1 MSDWKLQLTEDTL
14 RNRWPVFPSFRERAG
29 EYESFYLS
37 SSENGPSRAPADMAE
52 DAVHGTTSPDIRRVS
67 SPFSTL
73 LCLYGAE
80 GEEYTFSS
88 QGMRHVKRSLPWQG
102 HYHTH
107 DYIEILY
114 VAKGSFRQILLG
126 ECRTFSAGEFAVTDR
141 NLEHADVL
149 TGDCDAIVL
158 FLSLQDSYLDQL
170 LSSYDHQDELQRF
183 FFHALRRQRKEQSY
197 LHLQPAA
204 PIATFDSSPYV
215 PPNCP
220 GQLSRILETLIEED
234 YFPAEGSAEI
244 IRGSLIRLLSLLC
257 RRYSM
262 KLHSSDQES
271 REKALLYELERYI
284 RLHFATVTSR
294 ELETAFHY
302 HRNYYN
308 LLLQKYLGVSFQEYL
323 QDIRMK
329 HAAGLLRS
337 TRLPVK
343 DIALAAGYHNSS
355 HFYHLFQR
363 HFGMS
368 PADFRASHPSDGPD

>member
-1 MSDWKLQLTEDTL
+1 MLFFNALPETGGAQAARLIVHLEHCRVTVLFPGSRPAAAFTVQPQLHFVSSGIHIYH
-14 RNRWPVFPSFRERAG
+14 PMVFRMLCIQPCLVA
-29 EYESFYLS
+29 
-37 SSENGPSRAPADMAE
+37 APDDFPISALGRDFPG
-52 DAVHGTTSPDIRRVS
+52 HRDIRVVGQ
-67 SPFSTL
+67 PP
-73 LCLYGAE
+73 GII
-80 GEEYTFSS
+80 
-88 QGMRHVKRSLPWQG
+88 RHMGGRSAMG
-102 HYHTH
+102 H
-107 DYIEILY
+107 
-114 VAKGSFRQILLG
+114 
-126 ECRTFSAGEFAVTDR
+126 
-141 NLEHADVL
+141 VL
-149 TGDCDAIVL
+149 AGDCDAIVL

-204 PIATFDSSPYV
+204 PLAPSHVSPNS
-215 PPNCP
+215 PW
-220 GQLSRILETLIEED
+220 QLSRILETLIEED
-234 YFPAEGSAEI
+234 YFPAEGSGEI
-244 IRGSLIRLLSLLC
+244 IRGNLIRLLSLLC

-262 KLHSSDQES
+262 KLHSSDRES

-294 ELETAFHY
+294 ELETTFHY

-329 HAAGLLRS
+329 QAAGLLRS
-337 TRLPVK
+337 TRLPVR

-355 HFYHLFQR
+355 HFHHLFQR

-368 PADFRASHPSDGPD
+368 QTEDRKSVV